1 VELLTKVAW
10 ELELVLGLRQGGT
23 AVRMIFS
30 PGGSKAEKTPNIQR
44 IINNDILKI
53 VNIASFL

>member
-1 VELLTKVAW
+1 MTKVAW